1 MRIAV
6 VGFKGGAGK
15 TTVAVALAEAGATTG
30 PTLLVDTDAQGSAS
44 DWAELADK
52 AGDSLSSDVLTLP
65 VAKGSRTLADQ
76 LGNIALNQWKT
87 VVIDTAPGEAEATAQ
102 AIDLADVAIVPL
114 RPTLADMSRLWPV
127 LDSVKDGGR
136 PALVVLTQTRAG
148 TRSLESTIAFLQTI
162 DGVTLA
168 RTSFP
173 FREAIAANYGRPP
186 TQLLAMTGRDLLVQ
200 AEGMKL

>member
-15 TTVAVALAEAGATTG
+15 TTVAVALAEAGAAG
-30 PTLLVDTDAQGSAS
+30 GQTLLVDTDAQGSAS

-52 AGDSLSSDVLTLP
+52 AGDSLSSDVLTVP

-76 LGNIALNQWKT
+76 LANVALNQWKT

-102 AIDLADVAIVPL
+102 AIELVDVAIVPL

-127 LDSVKDGGR
+127 LDSVKEGGR

-168 RTSFP
+168 RPSFP

-186 TQLLAMTGRDLLVQ
+186 AQLLAMIGRDLLAQ
-200 AEGMKL
+200 AEGISF

>member
-15 TTVAVALAEAGATTG
+15 TTVAVALAEAAAVAGQ
-30 PTLLVDTDAQGSAS
+30 TLLVDTDAQGSAS

-52 AGDSLSSDVLTLP
+52 AGESLSSEVLTVP

-76 LGNIALNQWKT
+76 LGHVPLDQWQT
-87 VVIDTAPGEAEATAQ
+87 VIIDTAPGEAEATAQ
-102 AIDLADVAIVPL
+102 AIELVDVAIVPL

-127 LDSVKDGGR
+127 LDSIKEGGR

-148 TRSLESTIAFLQTI
+148 TRSLESSIAFLQTI
-162 DGVTLA
+162 DGVNLA
-168 RTSFP
+168 RSSFP

-186 TQLLAMTGRDLLVQ
+186 AQLLAMIGRDLLAQV
-200 AEGMKL
+200 EGMSL